1 MMRMVRVFGF
11 LSLAFAASILALG
24 SPLAEAQRQVMSQP
38 KPKQRTVFNNP
49 ALRSSARSASRSA
62 PIMASTGGTHVYLL
76 RGWLDVF
83 STGMDDLTA
92 KLNRRGIRAS
102 AHGHVEYHA
111 LADAIAARYRT
122 GRGERV
128 VIIGHSL
135 GANAAVE
142 MAARLGE
149 LKVPVPL
156 VITYDPTV
164 VEHAPAN
171 VSRLV
176 NFYQSNNG
184 WGNRVASGP
193 GFRGSLSNIDLARD
207 SNLDHVSIDKSN
219 RLHIQ
224 SIGYI
229 QSLGGGRQAA
239 AAKPAPSTPS
249 EAKEPAPAPAQPP
262 AAVPAHA
269 KETAPA
275 SSQTPVSVPDSS
287 PPL

>member
-1 MMRMVRVFGF
+1 MMRWVRVFGF

-24 SPLAEAQRQVMSQP
+24 SPPAMAQRQVMAEP
-38 KPKQRTVFNNP
+38 KSAHRTVFNNP
-49 ALRSSARSASRSA
+49 AQRTEFNHPTRRASAKSA
-62 PIMASTGGTHVYLL
+62 PIMASSGGTHVYLL

-111 LADAIAARYRT
+111 LADAIAARYRA

-128 VIIGHSL
+128 VIVGHSL

-193 GFRGSLSNIDLARD
+193 GFRGSLSNIDLARNT
-207 SNLDHVSIDKSN
+207 NLDHVSIDKSN
-219 RLHIQ
+219 KLHMQ

-229 QSLGGGRQAA
+229 QSIGGGRQAA
-239 AAKPAPSTPS
+239 APKPTPSSASDTKEAAPSTS
-249 EAKEPAPAPAQPP
+249 SN
-262 AAVPAHA
+262 A

-275 SSQTPVSVPDSS
+275 SPQTPAAVPDNS

>member
-1 MMRMVRVFGF
+1 M
-11 LSLAFAASILALG
+11 
-24 SPLAEAQRQVMSQP
+24 AEP
-38 KPKQRTVFNNP
+38 KPAPKTAFKRAP
-49 ALRSSARSASRSA
+49 KSEAKSA
-62 PIMASTGGTHVYLL
+62 PTMTPTGGTHVYLL

-102 AHGHVEYHA
+102 VHGHMEYYA

-135 GANAAVE
+135 GANAAVQ

-164 VEHAPAN
+164 VENAPAN

-184 WGNRVASGP
+184 WGARVVAGP
-193 GFRGSLSNIDLARD
+193 GFRGSLGNIDLARD
-207 SNLDHVSIDKSN
+207 SDLGHASIDKSN
-219 RLHIQ
+219 KLHMQ

-229 QSLGGGRQAA
+229 QSLGGGSRQAA
-239 AAKPAPSTPS
+239 APQPAPSTS
-249 EAKEPAPAPAQPP
+249 SDVKEPAPASSQ
-262 AAVPAHA
+262 
-269 KETAPA
+269 APA
-275 SSQTPVSVPDSS
+275 SGPEKR

>member
-1 MMRMVRVFGF
+1 MT
-11 LSLAFAASILALG
+11 
-24 SPLAEAQRQVMSQP
+24 P
-38 KPKQRTVFNNP
+38 
-49 ALRSSARSASRSA
+49 
-62 PIMASTGGTHVYLL
+62 TGGTHVYLL

-83 STGMDDLTA
+83 STGMDDLTV

-102 AHGHVEYHA
+102 VHGHVEYHA
-111 LADAIAARYRT
+111 LADTIAARYRA

-184 WGNRVASGP
+184 WGARVVAGP
-193 GFRGSLSNIDLARD
+193 GFRGSLSNIDLARNT
-207 SNLDHVSIDKSN
+207 NLDHVSIDKSN
-219 RLHIQ
+219 SLHMQ

-229 QSLGGGRQAA
+229 QSLGGGRHATA
-239 AAKPAPSTPS
+239 PKPAPSSASDTKEAAPS
-249 EAKEPAPAPAQPP
+249 TTSSD
-262 AAVPAHA
+262 A

-275 SSQTPVSVPDSS
+275 SSQAPASVPDSS